1 MNSAVFYNSTSVFCN
16 AADSEQRKQVPG
28 AELFSCLFNVFGDG
42 ISIIDRS
49 KIITN
54 PINCHVL
61 PFLEIPQITEAKD
74 FNDICDE
81 RARELLNTNRNIAV
95 MYSGGIDSTL
105 ILSAFLKNT
114 TKDKLNKITVL
125 LSEHSIEENPNF
137 YRSHVLPNFKCVSSY
152 NFSRYLGND
161 QYLLI
166 SGEHGDQLYGSA
178 VTAHFV
184 NLYGYNA
191 LYSAY
196 NDAVLIDFIRSRLPF
211 QKKKYAERLYCELKK
226 VVDAA
231 PVQIETVYEFF
242 WWLNFATKWQDVY
255 VRILPY
261 AQDLSKVKLQE
272 NYTTFFSTD
281 EFQIWSMSS
290 YKKHGTEKGVAKYD
304 SKKYI
309 IDVSKD
315 QDFMNKPKKGSLC
328 NLMIK
333 KRHQYLLDK
342 SLNSVYN
349 YPDSSFINYNNNFA

>member
-1 MNSAVFYNSTSVFCN
+1 MNSAIFYNSTSVFCS

-28 AELFSCLFNVFGDG
+28 AELFSCLFNLFGDG

-49 KIITN
+49 RAITN

-61 PFLEIPQITEAKD
+61 PFLEIPKLATAKE

-81 RARELLNTNRNIAV
+81 RATRLLRTSRNIAV

-105 ILSAFLKNT
+105 VLASLLKNA
-114 TKDKLNKITVL
+114 TKDELDKITVL
-125 LSEHSIEENPNF
+125 LSEHSIEENPKF
-137 YRSHVLPNFKCVSSY
+137 YNSHILPNFKCVSSY

-184 NLYGYNA
+184 NLYGYDA
-191 LYSAY
+191 LYGACNESAL
-196 NDAVLIDFIRSRLPF
+196 VGFIQSRLPV
-211 QKKKYAERLYCELKK
+211 QKKRHAERIYRELKK

-231 PVQIETVYEFF
+231 PVPIETVYQFF

-281 EFQIWSMSS
+281 EFQIWSMNH
-290 YKKHGTEKGVAKYD
+290 YKKYGTENGIAKYD

-309 IDVSKD
+309 IDISKD
-315 QDFMNKPKKGSLC
+315 LDFMSKPKKGSLC

-342 SLNSVYN
+342 NLNAVYS
-349 YPDSSFINYNNNFA
+349 YPDYSFTNHNNDFI